1 MAAKTGWH
9 RYGTKSRHCHAMYT
23 VAFIFKQA
31 QQARLHDGRDA
42 VLNCRRYTIDESMLL
57 MAISDACSSAAAA
70 NRTSSSSIRGAGLC
84 DSRLKRLGSSI
95 RSSASTEH
103 WLVTDSAASPCPAS
117 YVAVNVTLFAFAAV
131 CRASLN
137 MDRKPAA
144 PAAAKAIRFQMSYF
158 KAKMHKIRF
167 RLGSAPDLAGRGLQH
182 SPSPQLDLRGPT
194 FKGKEG
200 KESGGSS
207 DAAFRC

>member
-1 MAAKTGWH
+1 
-9 RYGTKSRHCHAMYT
+9 MYT

-70 NRTSSSSIRGAGLC
+70 NRNSSSSSSIRGAGLC

-95 RSSASTEH
+95 RSAASTEH

-158 KAKMHKIRF
+158 KANMHKIRF
-167 RLGSAPDLAGRGLQH
+167 RLGVRPRPGWEGLTTLPQSPAG
-182 SPSPQLDLRGPT
+182 
-194 FKGKEG
+194 FKG
-200 KESGGSS
+200 
-207 DAAFRC
+207 AYF

>member
-1 MAAKTGWH
+1 
-9 RYGTKSRHCHAMYT
+9 
-23 VAFIFKQA
+23 
-31 QQARLHDGRDA
+31 
-42 VLNCRRYTIDESMLL
+42 MLL

-70 NRTSSSSIRGAGLC
+70 NRNSSSSSIRGAGLC

-167 RLGSAPDLAGRGLQH
+167 RLGVHPRPGWEGLTTLPQSPAG
-182 SPSPQLDLRGPT
+182 
-194 FKGKEG
+194 FKG
-200 KESGGSS
+200 
-207 DAAFRC
+207 AYF